1 MVIGEWYAQNAGKRL
16 NSRGG
21 ILGECVSLVQ
31 NYAEN
36 VLGVPGTPVFP
47 VPYARLMAGTRP
59 DYFTWVANT
68 PEGVPPYGSIVV
80 FNGRMGG
87 GAGHTGVAIEGCDT
101 NQVRVIQ
108 QNDPLGSGASIKVY
122 NYNNVMGWL
131 VPKSQAV
138 PTPPQEGGNDV
149 IVNDENNYARF
160 NKLHLLIRGRG
171 VDRSVFNAF
180 VGKPWLTAIETISD
194 DPEADNWQLDGQV
207 GAVARRDNWQQQ
219 IYTLQDQNKT
229 LQGQVD
235 SLAKQVKE
243 LQAQVGN
250 NGDTQLLNGFGSLLQ
265 QLIIRLGIKK

>member
-1 MVIGEWYAQNAGKRL
+1 MTIGQWYAARAGQRL
-16 NSRGG
+16 NSRNG

-47 VPYARLMAGTRP
+47 VPYARLMAGSRP

-87 GAGHTGVAIEGCDT
+87 GYGHTGVAIEGSDT

-138 PTPPQEGGNDV
+138 PNPPQGGNDV
-149 IVNDENNYARF
+149 IINDENNYARA
-160 NKLHLLIRGRG
+160 NKLHLQVRGRALPR
-171 VDRSVFNAF
+171 DAFNAF
-180 VGKPWLTAIETISD
+180 VGKPWLTYIETLSD
-194 DPEADNWQLDGQV
+194 DQEAYDHETNANV
-207 GAVARRDNWQQQ
+207 GAVAIRDNWQQQ
-219 IYTLQDQNKT
+219 IYTLQDQNKV

-265 QLIIRLGIKK
+265 QMIVRLGLKK

>member
-1 MVIGEWYAQNAGKRL
+1 MTISQWYPTVSGKRV
-16 NSRGG
+16 NSCGG
-21 ILGECVSLVQ
+21 ILGECVALVQ
-31 NYAEN
+31 KYANE
-36 VLGVPGTPVFP
+36 VLGVSGCPVFP
-47 VPYARLMAGTRP
+47 VPAARLMVSARP
-59 DYFTWVANT
+59 DAFTWIPNT

-131 VPKSQAV
+131 VPKSQAA
-138 PTPPQEGGNDV
+138 PPQEGGSDV

-160 NKLHLLIRGRG
+160 NKLHLLVRGRG

>member
-1 MVIGEWYAQNAGKRL
+1 MSIGEWYAQRAGQRL

-47 VPYARLMAGTRP
+47 VPFARLMAGARP
-59 DYFTWVANT
+59 DYFTWVTNT

-87 GAGHTGVAIEGCDT
+87 GYGHTGVAIEGTDV
-101 NQVRVIQ
+101 NQVRLIQ

-138 PTPPQEGGNDV
+138 PNPPQGG
-149 IVNDENNYARF
+149 DEMMNQGENEYARAR
-160 NKLHLLIRGRG
+160 KLHQQVRGR
-171 VDRSVFNAF
+171 DLARDVFNQLA
-180 VGKPWLTAIETISD
+180 GKITWLRYIEIVSD
-194 DPEADNWQLDGQV
+194 DPEANQHEQNATI
-207 GAVARRDNWQQQ
+207 GATAVKDNWQQQ
-219 IYTLQDQNKT
+219 IYTLQDQNKE
-229 LQGQVD
+229 LQGQVT

-250 NGDTQLLNGFGSLLQ
+250 NGDTQLLNSFGQLLQ
-265 QLIIRLGIKK
+265 QLIVRLGIKK